1 MSTTDIPLMT
11 MTVNE
16 TVRRYP
22 ATIAVFNRYGIDT
35 CCGGGMEIAEAAAQ
49 ENVDTDALRSDL
61 RRALGDTA

>member
-1 MSTTDIPLMT
+1 MT

-35 CCGGGMEIAEAAAQ
+35 CCGGAMAIAEAAAQ
-49 ENVDTDALRSDL
+49 ESIDADALRSAL
-61 RRALGDTA
+61 LCVLGDTA